1 MAVPFG
7 IGFLWLGYSVLYYGY
22 NRITGGNDKFLDL
35 IYPGRYHA
43 VTRDNGSGGASA
55 GSSAGASTPKAAA
68 KPKAAATSS
77 PIGLASPSSPAT
89 QKLLSG
95 KPLL

>member
-1 MAVPFG
+1 VAVPFG

-43 VTRDNGSGGASA
+43 VTRDDGSGSASA
-55 GSSAGASTPKAAA
+55 APSKPAASKPKAAA
-68 KPKAAATSS
+68 KAAATPNLNAIGNPLSS
-77 PIGLASPSSPAT
+77 TRSVTP
-89 QKLLSG
+89 Q
-95 KPLL
+95 